1 MNTLSMF
8 NVLFVLTTII
18 TTSPINPDTP
28 VLLCNGKPI
37 CDRKYNKVAQINVHN
52 ATSTKKGNL
61 FDSPHIV
68 PCPNPGSTFIVQ
80 HETPQEQK
88 VIVANA
94 GNPVEPTT

>member
-1 MNTLSMF
+1 MNNISIF
-8 NVLFVLTTII
+8 NVLLVLATVI
-18 TTSPINPDTP
+18 TTPHIRPDNP

-68 PCPNPGSTFIVQ
+68 PCPNPGSTFIV
-80 HETPQEQK
+80 HRNAPEEQK
-88 VIVANA
+88 MVVATA
-94 GNPVEPTT
+94 LNPAEPTA